1 MNVARISSLLI
12 GYVYGCF
19 MTGEIVAR
27 AVTGRSAR
35 SIGTS
40 GNPGM
45 ANIMAHVG
53 ILPGLVTLAGDL
65 GKCIAAAAVSQLLF
79 RDVLPGR
86 LAVLWAG
93 RGCTIGHDW
102 PVPWRF
108 RGGKGVAT
116 QCAVIVLFSPFF
128 GIISCLAGMAAVF
141 VTQYLSVGGA
151 VIPAVF
157 TVLCLCRGQA
167 EAAAASAVLTLL
179 AVLKHGPQLRLIPSG
194 KAERTD
200 VSGALMRLIR
210 SLRQNLQKKMK

>member
-12 GYVYGCF
+12 GYVFGCF

-65 GKCIAAAAVSQLLF
+65 GKCAAAAALSQLLF

-93 RGCTIGHDW
+93 LGCTIGHDW
-102 PVPWRF
+102 PAVWRF

-116 QCAVIVLFSPFF
+116 QCAAIVLFSPVF
-128 GIISCLAGMAAVF
+128 GIVSCIAGMAAVF
-141 VTQYLSVGGA
+141 ATQYLSVGGA

-157 TVLCLCRGQA
+157 TALCLCRGQA

-179 AVLKHGPQLRLIPSG
+179 AVLKHGSQLRLIPSG

-200 VSGALMRLIR
+200 VAGALLRLIR
-210 SLRQNLQKKMK
+210 SLRQNLKKK